1 MQRQCT
7 LRGMPDLGI
16 FGWIIV
22 GLLAGAIAGS
32 FVQDETRRGCLG
44 TLVVGVIGGVVGGW
58 IWTQLLDQP
67 PAGGLL
73 GATVVAVLGSV
84 LVLAIMRGLRRG

>member
-1 MQRQCT
+1 
-7 LRGMPDLGI
+7 MPDLGP

-32 FVQDETRRGCLG
+32 FLRDETPRGCLG

-84 LVLAIMRGLRRG
+84 LVLVIMRGLRRS